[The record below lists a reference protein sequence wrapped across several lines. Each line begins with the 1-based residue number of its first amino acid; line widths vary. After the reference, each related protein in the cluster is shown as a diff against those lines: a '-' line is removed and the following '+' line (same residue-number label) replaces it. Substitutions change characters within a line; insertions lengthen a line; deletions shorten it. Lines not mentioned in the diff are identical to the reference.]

1 MPPAPYPANEAQR
14 LEALR
19 RLDILDSEPSD
30 GFNAFVEAAS
40 LICGTPIALICLV
53 DEDRQWFKA
62 NIGLEGV
69 TETPRDLAFCGY
81 AILGDDILE
90 VPDATTDP
98 RFSDNAL
105 VQHDPKIRF
114 YAGAPLRLA
123 DGSAIG
129 TLCVIDRVGRK
140 LDDNQRQILTCLALA
155 AGKAL
160 EQHRSDIQLLA
171 LTAQLAVE
179 HEMLQV
185 TLRSIADGVIT
196 TDKHRRITWLN
207 PVAERLTGW
216 SVDDA
221 IGLPLS
227 DVFTIVDDRTRQAAA
242 IPITGTFSRG
252 EIVGITNNSLLLSRH
267 GGESGIE
274 ASAAPICNEAS
285 EKLGLVVVFHDVT
298 EQRHLHGEMSHRATH
313 DTLTGLINRAE
324 FTTRLECM
332 LHRVQTDESQS
343 ALLFID
349 LDQFKPVNDSCGHA
363 AGDELLILMANMLT
377 EGARAGDTVARLG
390 GDEFAILLDHCPI
403 ENAQIIAQKFC
414 DRLDAFRF
422 TYQTHRFRIGASIGL
437 VPFDRRWSS
446 IAAAMQAADASCYAA
461 KEAGRGRV
469 HTWFECDRTILAR
482 QGETKWSTLLAQA
495 LDEDAF
501 VLFAQHI
508 QKLGPKPGRH
518 AGNIRDGLH
527 GEVLLRLPA
536 DDGSLFLPGA
546 FLPAAERFHI
556 MPRIDRWVLA
566 KIVDWM
572 TRAPSLAHI
581 DMLCVNLSGQSVG
594 DLAFL
599 GWAIATLTTAGPDIC
614 RRLCI
619 EITETAAVT
628 NFADAR
634 IFIEQLR
641 AIGVRVALDDFG
653 AGASSFGYLKTMPVD
668 ILKIDGQ
675 FVKNLMTDSLDESAI
690 RCFVDVAATV
700 GIKTIAEFVENT
712 DVQNKLRAMGVDYGQ
727 GYLFHK
733 PAPIDE
739 VFANVVLIKSA

>member
-1 MPPAPYPANEAQR
+1 
-14 LEALR
+14 
-19 RLDILDSEPSD
+19 
-30 GFNAFVEAAS
+30 
-40 LICGTPIALICLV
+40 
-53 DEDRQWFKA
+53 
-62 NIGLEGV
+62 
-69 TETPRDLAFCGY
+69 
-81 AILGDDILE
+81 
-90 VPDATTDP
+90 
-98 RFSDNAL
+98 
-105 VQHDPKIRF
+105 
-114 YAGAPLRLA
+114 
-123 DGSAIG
+123 
-129 TLCVIDRVGRK
+129 
-140 LDDNQRQILTCLALA
+140 
-155 AGKAL
+155 
-160 EQHRSDIQLLA
+160 
-171 LTAQLAVE
+171 
-179 HEMLQV
+179 MLQV

-594 DLAFL
+594 DLAFH
-599 GWAIATLTTAGPDIC
+599 GWAIAMLATAGADIC